1 MESEICPFVLLNPK
15 IVERKGKN
23 RQLHRTKAGSE
34 KDLEVVPSRSYF
46 AWNWSPRSDIEKIE
60 RLAEEFRCKE

>member
-1 MESEICPFVLLNPK
+1 MSPYRYCCAWGQK
-15 IVERKGKN
+15 DWVERKGKN